1 MKLAS
6 LKIVIFYFLT
16 FVGLTGYAQN
26 NESSKSKELDKL
38 DSLAFVFYEKSDA
51 KNAEITAYKILD
63 KLKNRPAN
71 LYQIN
76 AYTLLGII
84 NKNRGYYISSLENY
98 IHALNLSEKIKD
110 KGRVSACL
118 NNIGVIYQLQK
129 NYKQAIKYFSRSLQ
143 IEEKGKNQLQKS
155 IRYYNLGDSY
165 KELKKYDFAL
175 SYFNNSLIIEEK
187 FKNNEGIIFANLGIV
202 EVYLNLKNEYQAKM
216 ILDKIEKIIKNA
228 QLEENIVYSK
238 LQGQYN
244 FQVNNF
250 GNALSFLSEAED
262 LSLKN
267 QIWNHIL
274 DIYLLKIAVFEAQN
288 NIANANNIY
297 KKYILKNNEL
307 TNSEIKNQIEDLTY
321 KNELT
326 KKELE
331 IKLVQEER
339 NLALKNEKYEQK
351 ITWFVLLIL
360 LLSIG
365 LILFGIKKLTSEKQ
379 Q

>member
-1 MKLAS
+1 MKQFKLFFFYILL
-6 LKIVIFYFLT
+6 LKIGEHNGF
-16 FVGLTGYAQN
+16 AQN
-26 NESSKSKELDKL
+26 LNKEKSKELNKL
-38 DSLAFVFYEKSDA
+38 DSLAFVFYEKNNPKD
-51 KNAEITAYKILD
+51 AEITAYKILD

-98 IHALNLSEKIKD
+98 IHALNLSEKISD
-110 KGRVSACL
+110 NGRVSACL
-118 NNIGVIYQLQK
+118 NNIGVIYQHQK
-129 NYKQAIKYFSRSLQ
+129 NYKQAIKYFSRSLE
-143 IEEKGKNQLQKS
+143 IEEKGTNQLQKS

-165 KELKKYDFAL
+165 KELKKYDLAL

-187 FKNNEGIIFANLGIV
+187 FKNNQGIIFANLGIV

-216 ILDKIEKIIKNA
+216 ILDKIEKNIKNA

-244 FQVNNF
+244 LQVNNF
-250 GNALSFLSEAED
+250 GAALKCISEAED
-262 LSLKN
+262 LSIKN

-274 DIYLLKIAVFEAQN
+274 DVYLLKIAVFEAQN
-288 NIANANNIY
+288 NILNANKIY
-297 KKYILKNNEL
+297 KKYIIKNNEL

-351 ITWFVLLIL
+351 ITWFVVLIL
-360 LLSIG
+360 LISIG